1 MVHENEVRYLTLLAE
16 KYPSIQAASNEI
28 INLSAQLQLL
38 KGTEHFL
45 SDVHGEHEAFQHVIR
60 NGAGS
65 IWRKIE
71 EMFADTLTKR
81 EQRNLA
87 TLIYYPEEKAP
98 LMLQSVPDPAEWS
111 RLTLV
116 RLIKLCK
123 LLTSKYRRETV
134 RQFLPPHVAPLIEEL
149 LDEQAKVENKA
160 DYYQSLLETI
170 INTGRAQYYIIHLA
184 ELIQRLAITRLH
196 VIGDIYDRG
205 PGAHRILDAL
215 MDYHQVDIQWGNHDI
230 LWMGAAAG
238 SDACIANVV
247 RTCLRYGN
255 METLENGYGVSLL
268 PLASFAIET
277 YADDPCD
284 LFTPKVP
291 QDGEFSQQEIR
302 LMAQMQK
309 AMAII
314 QFKLESQLI
323 KRRPHY
329 KMDDRLLLDKTDFAA
344 GTVSID
350 GAAYPLLD
358 RHFPTVDP
366 LQPDALTA
374 AEQSVVDK
382 LRHSFVHSRKLQQH
396 TRFLFANGSIYLIHD
411 GNLLYH
417 GCIAMNDDGAFRS
430 FNVDGKAYAGKAFL
444 DRVDRLARQGYF
456 STDNPAQKQY
466 GMDAMWFLWCAPESP
481 LFGKEKMAT
490 FERYFLADPG
500 THKEKRN
507 AYYALRDTVET
518 AEKILREF
526 GLDSKTGHIIN
537 GHVPVKVVKGERP
550 VKANGRLIV
559 IDGGFSRA
567 YQKETGIAGYTLIS
581 NSRGWL
587 LAAHQPFESRQRA
600 ICDEIDMDSETEIIE
615 SHPER
620 MHVRHTD
627 EGKAIQRDIDQL
639 KALLEAYREGS
650 IKERRLSV

>member
-1 MVHENEVRYLTLLAE
+1 MVHENELRYLTLLAE

-71 EMFADTLTKR
+71 EIFADSLTKR

-98 LMLQSVPDPAEWS
+98 LMLQSAMDPAEWG

-160 DYYQSLLETI
+160 DYYQSLIETI
-170 INTGRAQYYIIHLA
+170 ITIGRAQHYIVHLA
-184 ELIQRLAITRLH
+184 ELIQRLAISRLH

-205 PGAHRILDAL
+205 PGAHLILDAL
-215 MDYHQVDIQWGNHDI
+215 MEYHQVDIQWGNHDI

-277 YADDPCD
+277 YVDDPCD

-291 QDGEFSQQEIR
+291 QDEEFSSQEIR

-323 KRRPHY
+323 NRRPHY
-329 KMDDRLLLDKTDFAA
+329 KMEDRLLLDHTDFAA
-344 GTVSID
+344 GMVSLD
-350 GAAYPLLD
+350 GVTYPLLD
-358 RHFPTVDP
+358 RHFPTIDP
-366 LQPDALTA
+366 QRPDVLTT
-374 AEQSVVDK
+374 AEQAVVDK

-396 TRFLFANGSIYLIHD
+396 TRFLFANGSIYLVHD

-417 GCIAMNDDGAFRS
+417 GCIAMNDDGSFRS
-430 FNVDGKAYAGKAFL
+430 FNVDGRTYAGKAFL

-490 FERYFLADPG
+490 FERYFLADPI

-507 AYYALRDTVET
+507 AYYALRDQVET
-518 AEKILREF
+518 AAKILQEF
-526 GLDSKTGHIIN
+526 GLNSKTGHIIN

-587 LAAHQPFESRQRA
+587 LAAHHPFESRQRA

-615 SHPER
+615 SHPKR
-620 MHVRHTD
+620 MHIRHTD

-650 IKERRLSV
+650 IKERRL